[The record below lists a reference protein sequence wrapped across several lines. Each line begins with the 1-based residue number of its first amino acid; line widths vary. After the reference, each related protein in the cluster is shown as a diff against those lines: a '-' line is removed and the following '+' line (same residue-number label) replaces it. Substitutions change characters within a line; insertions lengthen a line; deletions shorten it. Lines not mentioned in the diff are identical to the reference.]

1 MLCSAP
7 LCSALLSVRAA
18 LLAQLRQSFAR
29 LLQKPGMVVKMVK
42 VSLSISIAGIAENQ
56 IFVINSD
63 VGGSVE
69 MTFKGI
75 EPIYRSCVV
84 PLLVEVLKQ

>member
-1 MLCSAP
+1 
-7 LCSALLSVRAA
+7 
-18 LLAQLRQSFAR
+18 
-29 LLQKPGMVVKMVK
+29 MVK